1 MNRQIVS
8 PSYGGDSLEMIFPSI
23 ASVMGLPDRVNVLG
37 LPEAK
42 RYVVVL
48 VDGLG
53 DDLLTR
59 HADAAPY
66 LSSPLMRRALTCG
79 VPSTTA
85 TSLTSLGT
93 GLPMGEHGVVGY
105 TSRVPG
111 TDTRLNVLLWDQDV
125 DPLVWQPH
133 ATVLEE
139 MQAHGVAASVVN
151 TAKFEHSGLT
161 RCSQRGVPFYG
172 VDSLWERLEA
182 VLDACEVGERSV
194 VYTYESSLDH
204 AGHVHGCTSSQWRD
218 CLTKIDGEL
227 RDLRDELPADVA
239 LVVTADHGMV
249 DVPREDRFD
258 MDAVP
263 GLRDDIR
270 VVAGEARFR
279 HLHTRSGA
287 AEEVAARWTAEL
299 GGRALV
305 RTREEAESAGW
316 FGAVSDLARPRIGDV
331 VVAALN
337 DFAVFSSVEFALE
350 MKIAGFHGS
359 LTPAE
364 MRIPLFI
371 DF

>member
-1 MNRQIVS
+1 MNRQILS

-23 ASVMGLPDRVNVLG
+23 ASAMGLANRGNVLG

-42 RYVVVL
+42 RYVLML
-48 VDGLG
+48 VDGMG
-53 DDLLTR
+53 YDLLTE

-66 LSSPLMRRALTCG
+66 LSSLLMRPALTCG

-93 GLPMGEHGVVGY
+93 GLPMGAHGVVGY

-111 TDTRLNVLLWDQDV
+111 TNTRLNLLLWDQDV

-133 ATVLEE
+133 ATVLEQ
-139 MQAHGVAASVVN
+139 MQANGVAASVVN

-161 RCSQRGVPFYG
+161 RCSQRGVPFHG
-172 VDSLWERLEA
+172 TDSVWERLEA
-182 VLDACEVGERSV
+182 VLDASEEGERSV
-194 VYTYESSLDH
+194 VYAYDSTLDH
-204 AGHVHGCTSSQWRD
+204 TGHVHGCTSPQWRD
-218 CLTKIDGEL
+218 CLTKIDGDL
-227 RDLRDELPADVA
+227 RHLRDELPADVA
-239 LVVTADHGMV
+239 LIVTADHGMV

-258 MDAVP
+258 LDAVP
-263 GLRDDIR
+263 GLRDDIT

-279 HLHTRSGA
+279 HLHTRGGA
-287 AEEVAARWTAEL
+287 AEDVAARWAAEL

-305 RTREEAESAGW
+305 RTREDAEAAGW
-316 FGAVSDLARPRIGDV
+316 FGAVSELARPRIGDV
-331 VVAALN
+331 VVAAL
-337 DFAVFSSVEFALE
+337 DGFAVFSSAEFALE
-350 MKIAGFHGS
+350 MKMAGFHGS

-364 MRIPLFI
+364 MRIPLLI